1 MRRGSVVTYR
11 EHLAATLQ
19 RAQLP
24 LIAGAVLPNV
34 GSLVLLLGMFG
45 ISASRA
51 TSPEFVQEIVRE
63 VGREMVQGLPYRAL
77 FAARIY
83 LLALGAVAAY
93 GAPAYALLAW
103 CNRANWLTAALV
115 GIAPGIAAFL
125 VGIYPSGRLANAN
138 YTVGP
143 LVMLC
148 GVFVAL
154 ATHALVL
161 EAASESTTRSA
172 ARSSMF
178 RRLSRVFVVAAILGQ
193 VWSLFVVH
201 TPPGQDFAA
210 LQVVGD
216 IAAYVAPFVLA
227 AFGLAFYSYH
237 LAPRPRGAAP
247 IVEMVVLLGVGAV
260 LLEPA
265 VRVLRM

>member
-1 MRRGSVVTYR
+1 VTYR
-11 EHLAATLQ
+11 EHFVATVQ
-19 RAQLP
+19 RAQVP

-34 GSLVLLLGMFG
+34 GFLALLLVMFG
-45 ISASRA
+45 IGASRA
-51 TSPEFVQEIVRE
+51 GNPQLVHAAIRE
-63 VGREMVQGLPYRAL
+63 AGRELVQGFPYAAL
-77 FAARIY
+77 RSARIY
-83 LLALGAVAAY
+83 LVALGAVAVY
-93 GAPAYALLAW
+93 GAPAYALLSRIG
-103 CNRANWLTAALV
+103 RANWLTAALV

-154 ATHALVL
+154 VTHALML
-161 EAASESTTRSA
+161 EVAFEATTQAAA

-178 RRLSRVFVVAAILGQ
+178 RRLSRVFVMAAVLGQ
-193 VWSLFVVH
+193 TWALFITH
-201 TPPGQDFAA
+201 TPPGTDFAA

-216 IAAYVAPFVLA
+216 IAAYVAPFLLV
-227 AFGLAFYSYH
+227 AFGCALYSYH

-247 IVEMVVLLGVGAV
+247 ILEMVALLGVGAV